1 MSTYINIC
9 SEIGVLKK
17 VLVHRP
23 GRELENLSPQY
34 LKRLLFDDIPYMK
47 VAIEEHDMFVNKL
60 IESNVQVVYLKEL
73 ITEILHDYEI
83 KQQLVNEFLKQSN
96 LKIQD
101 SKNEIKKYLLQL
113 NNKEMIEKL
122 IEGVKYKDVGLKTE
136 EDQYPFLLDPIPNL
150 YFIRDPLTTIGNNII
165 VNSMKTNAR
174 RRETIFGEFLLKY
187 HQDFKVD
194 YIDIMST
201 GMRCLSVEGGDIL
214 ILSKDTIIIGES
226 ERTDKES
233 ILLLAKE
240 LFEKCYTLKKILIFS
255 IPKARAYMHLDTV
268 ISMIDYYKFGI
279 YHAIEKNLKISEL
292 TWDYKTKSVIARES
306 NDNIKTVLSKALG
319 EEVELIKCGNGDNI
333 VVSREQWNDGV
344 NILAISPG
352 EVICYERNYVT
363 NELLEKHSIKVIPIK
378 SSELS
383 RGRGGPRCMTM
394 PLIRA

>member
-187 HQDFKVD
+187 HQED
-194 YIDIMST
+194 
-201 GMRCLSVEGGDIL
+201 R
-214 ILSKDTIIIGES
+214 
-226 ERTDKES
+226 
-233 ILLLAKE
+233 
-240 LFEKCYTLKKILIFS
+240 
-255 IPKARAYMHLDTV
+255 
-268 ISMIDYYKFGI
+268 
-279 YHAIEKNLKISEL
+279 
-292 TWDYKTKSVIARES
+292 KSV
-306 NDNIKTVLSKALG
+306 V
-319 EEVELIKCGNGDNI
+319 
-333 VVSREQWNDGV
+333 
-344 NILAISPG
+344 
-352 EVICYERNYVT
+352 
-363 NELLEKHSIKVIPIK
+363 
-378 SSELS
+378 
-383 RGRGGPRCMTM
+383 
-394 PLIRA
+394 